1 MRITPLEQPDTIKAI
16 FISELSNRF
25 KCLVDIEGIE
35 TLCYVPSS
43 CRLSNFIDLT
53 GHTVLLTRLSSQ
65 SRIEYSLYAVE
76 TDKGLVLLNLAL
88 ANKIVLSQINK
99 RCFAFLGKRKQLRTE
114 LVVNG
119 DKRDLDIE
127 ETKTIIEIKT
137 ILSLDSSGHFPTVY
151 PHRLINQ
158 LRKIEAL
165 LESGFR
171 VCYLF
176 IALGPQI
183 KRIYLDANQEF
194 SELFDRCRSK
204 GMICRGYTIC
214 IHDDGISVLSK
225 VKLMKDN
232 QTIIE

>member
-1 MRITPLEQPDTIKAI
+1 MIPLERPETVKAI

-25 KCLVDIEGIE
+25 RCLVDIDGIE

-43 CRLSNFIDLT
+43 CRLSNFIDLA
-53 GHTVLLTRLSSQ
+53 GRTVLLTRLNSRSQ
-65 SRIEYSLYAVE
+65 IEYSLYAVE

-88 ANKIVLSQINK
+88 ANKVVLSQIHK
-99 RCFAFLGKRKQLRTE
+99 RCFAFLGKRKHLRTE
-114 LVVNG
+114 LIVNG
-119 DKRDLDIE
+119 YKSDLYIE
-127 ETKTIIEIKT
+127 DTKTIVEIKT

-158 LRKIEAL
+158 LRKIETL
-165 LESGFR
+165 LDAGGR

-183 KRIYLDANQEF
+183 KRIYFDANQEF
-194 SELFDRCRSK
+194 SELFDRCRAK
-204 GMICRGYTIC
+204 GMVCRGYNIC

-225 VKLMKDN
+225 VKLMVDD
-232 QTIIE
+232 